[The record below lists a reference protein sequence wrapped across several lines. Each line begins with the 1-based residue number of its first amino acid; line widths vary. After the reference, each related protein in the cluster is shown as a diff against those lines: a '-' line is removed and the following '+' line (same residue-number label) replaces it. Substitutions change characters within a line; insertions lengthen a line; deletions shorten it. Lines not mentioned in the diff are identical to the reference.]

1 MVYALVF
8 VRFSPAACN
17 WRNRLEGGYWEPQ
30 MFSLN
35 YLEYRLRYLEYD
47 IYIDEYI
54 VLIDTF
60 TTQKHVQQL
69 LLNLRLDASIDS
81 LDQVRLKSVL
91 WIHVDKMARPI
102 CIWIN

>member
-1 MVYALVF
+1 MIINTHTYEYLVAKKKLIYNVDRIF
-8 VRFSPAACN
+8 I
-17 WRNRLEGGYWEPQ
+17 Y
-30 MFSLN
+30 
-35 YLEYRLRYLEYD
+35 